1 MALTN
6 YFHPM
11 LVAISGAQCSPSP
24 ASMITMSENATLLL
38 QENMGFSA
46 AKNSS
51 LIPLSVD
58 DGVDSLQDVSW
69 ICNPYSG
76 QLVYAILYGIT
87 R

>member
-11 LVAISGAQCSPSP
+11 LVAISGAQCLPQTS
-24 ASMITMSENATLLL
+24 SMITMSENATLLL
-38 QENMGFSA
+38 QEKIGFSA
-46 AKNSS
+46 ATNSS
-51 LIPLSVD
+51 LLQLNVE